1 MTAPRIVILDQ
12 DRAHCAQCCDLLRAA
27 GFEPVIVLDPSE
39 VAAVA
44 ERERAV
50 AALLEAEADPSGA
63 SVFEALRRQGIPCFG
78 MSTVWLGG
86 TNRALGIGWDG
97 CAEFWEKPVPPNEL
111 RMWLK
116 RLFPDIHPAPV
127 DASLRAGA
135 PKSDPAP
142 AEREAVPMLN
152 GSVSSA
158 VLGDTFRR
166 GDSAAS
172 PSTPQPESQW
182 HERSPGGA
190 ARLRESGMVTPLP
203 PSFAAP
209 SSAEPSS
216 SVTPAAGTVGVS
228 ASLHVPL
235 HLNVHRVAGS
245 GNFSETAFATILA
258 RLAYDRSTGALM
270 MQRDEDKRVAYLQDG
285 FIVGVK
291 TNMPED
297 SLADMLVAQG
307 LMTFDQGRRAQTE
320 AQRRQVQ
327 LSDVLVE
334 LGFFAREDM
343 QTLVST
349 HIRNHLMDVF
359 AWESGVFMF
368 RDGPVPR
375 GYDHEPVVSP
385 MDFIWQ
391 GVQFNLPLDYAESAF
406 AASMQLRMGW
416 FGEPPSADD
425 MPMTL
430 TQLQFLSSVSAGE
443 TLGELQRSGR
453 MKEPVWRIAYV
464 LASTGFLGFQ
474 R

>member
-12 DRAHCAQCCDLLRAA
+12 DRAHCVQCCDLLRAA
-27 GFEPVIVLDPSE
+27 GFEPVIVLDASQ

-63 SVFEALRRQGIPCFG
+63 SVFEALRRQGIPCLG
-78 MSTVWLGG
+78 MSSVWLGG

-97 CAEFWEKPVPPNEL
+97 CAEFWEKPVPPDEL

-116 RLFPDIHPAPV
+116 RLFPDVLPASV
-127 DASLRAGA
+127 AVSLRSGVAQSETAAA
-135 PKSDPAP
+135 PPLA
-142 AEREAVPMLN
+142 
-152 GSVSSA
+152 SVSAKVQEDTTRREQASA
-158 VLGDTFRR
+158 SS
-166 GDSAAS
+166 SAAT
-172 PSTPQPESQW
+172 PS
-182 HERSPGGA
+182 
-190 ARLRESGMVTPLP
+190 
-203 PSFAAP
+203 
-209 SSAEPSS
+209 
-216 SVTPAAGTVGVS
+216 AGTPGVG
-228 ASLHVPL
+228 ASLHVPP

-245 GNFSETAFATILA
+245 GSFAETAAAALLA

-270 MQRDEDKRVAYLQDG
+270 MQRDEDKRVAYLQEG

-297 SLADMLVAQG
+297 SLAEMLVAQG
-307 LMTFDQGRRAQTE
+307 LITFDQGRRAETE

-327 LSDVLVE
+327 LSHVLVE
-334 LGFFAREDM
+334 LGFFAHEDM
-343 QTLVST
+343 QTLVSA

-359 AWESGVFMF
+359 AWESGAFVF

-391 GVQFNLPLDYAESAF
+391 GVQFHLPLDYAESAF
-406 AASMQLRMGW
+406 AASMRLRMGW
-416 FGEPPSADD
+416 VTEPPSAED
-425 MPMTL
+425 MSMTL
-430 TQLQFLSSVSAGE
+430 TQQQFLLSVSAGE

-453 MKEPVWRIAYV
+453 LKEPVWRVAYV
-464 LASTGFLGFQ
+464 LAATGFLGFQ